1 MSENLIL
8 KNLYKRYDTNGK
20 KKKKGE
26 AQQPWAVQDLN
37 LEMQQG
43 AFISILGPSG
53 CGKSTTLRMIAGLEE
68 ITQGSIFVGEKEIS
82 SLHPKDRN
90 IGLAFEDYALYPP
103 LTVYENIAFCLRAKK
118 VSADEI
124 DKRVREIA
132 SVMKIEELLESKVSG
147 LSGGQKQRVNIARA
161 LVRNP
166 KVLLLDE
173 PLSHLDG
180 KMRQILRGEIKRLHN
195 EMKCTTILVT
205 HDQMEAIS
213 LADYIAVMKLGVLQQ
228 YGTPDEIYNDPA
240 NAFVAG
246 FIGDPPMNL
255 LKVKVTESQEFG
267 WAFEMEDGSHLRVP
281 RNFRSVIE
289 PDRIY
294 DLGIRPT
301 SIDIV
306 DGEDYDAEFRVDLY
320 EFLGEERSVGVKIKD
335 DLLNI
340 VYNDSRSF
348 QEGDQIRVK
357 VNPKLLYLFDPD
369 SGERIRPLLT
379 ENENL

>member
-281 RNFRSVIE
+281 QNFRSVIE
-289 PDRIY
+289 LDRIY

>member
-255 LKVKVTESQEFG
+255 LKVKVTESHEFG

-281 RNFRSVIE
+281 QNFRSVIE